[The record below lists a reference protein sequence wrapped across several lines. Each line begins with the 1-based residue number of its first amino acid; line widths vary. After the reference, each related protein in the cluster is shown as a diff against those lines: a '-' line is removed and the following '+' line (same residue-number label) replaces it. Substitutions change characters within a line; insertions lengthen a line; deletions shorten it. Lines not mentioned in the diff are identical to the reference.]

1 MALMAKADFLTLAC
15 LWKTSQNYPC
25 RDSGGYK
32 SQWQVLLWQQRGQG
46 RPGGAGW
53 ASVVCWD
60 HSVRVGPE
68 ACLGMMGCQEM
79 AQPGQFWAHW
89 FCPRELDLVLL
100 LHPVLVLLSLLCGQH
115 SFLFFPLPPP
125 PWPSVSW
132 YLLLASSLR
141 DSGQIGTSPF
151 SSWEGTWLSSH
162 LLDCFRSPFPHLLQH
177 LPIFPELHMVF
188 LDHQLGFR
196 SREDPVS
203 SLVFSICGDCIY

>member
-1 MALMAKADFLTLAC
+1 M
-15 LWKTSQNYPC
+15 
-25 RDSGGYK
+25 
-32 SQWQVLLWQQRGQG
+32 
-46 RPGGAGW
+46 PGDGTAR
-53 ASVVCWD
+53 AI
-60 HSVRVGPE
+60 
-68 ACLGMMGCQEM
+68 LGD
-79 AQPGQFWAHW
+79 W

-100 LHPVLVLLSLLCGQH
+100 GIQSLCYFP
-115 SFLFFPLPPP
+115 SFVGNTVSCFFPLPPP

-162 LLDCFRSPFPHLLQH
+162 LLGCCRHPFPHLLQH
-177 LPIFPELHMVF
+177 LPIFPELHVVF

-203 SLVFSICGDCIY
+203 SLVFSICGDCVY